1 MKTIKEYKKPTPIE
15 IKVAKYITT
24 LGDRG
29 NDYIYAY
36 KHSQGHV
43 RDFLA
48 KKIKDGYE
56 YTAFLSRPEL
66 EKYIFGESKNNIKIS
81 EFRKLIR
88 EEVTKQ
94 LSEAKKL
101 TASDMVKM
109 FANAADWGPDAK
121 DQTYVQNGKLV
132 YIDSWY
138 YGQERAMDNLV
149 KSWKPGGHNYKYWN
163 EEYGVKPTIVD
174 QFSEIKATGRHKK
187 LTKDGIVGVVL
198 NIK

>member
-1 MKTIKEYKKPTPIE
+1 MKK
-15 IKVAKYITT
+15 
-24 LGDRG
+24 
-29 NDYIYAY
+29 
-36 KHSQGHV
+36 
-43 RDFLA
+43 
-48 KKIKDGYE
+48 
-56 YTAFLSRPEL
+56 
-66 EKYIFGESKNNIKIS
+66 S

-88 EEVTKQ
+88 EEIKKQ
-94 LSEAKKL
+94 LSEAKKI

-121 DQTYVQNGKLV
+121 DQVYAKSGKLV

-138 YGQERAMDNLV
+138 YGQDRAMENLI